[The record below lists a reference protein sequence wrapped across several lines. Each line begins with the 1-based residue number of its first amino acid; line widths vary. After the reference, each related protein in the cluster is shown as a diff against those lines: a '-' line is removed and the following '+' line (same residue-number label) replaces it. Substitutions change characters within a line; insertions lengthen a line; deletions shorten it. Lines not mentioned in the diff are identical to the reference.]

1 MSKPSSRGKAALST
15 REMAVFAMLGTVM
28 FLSKLLMEWAP
39 NVHFL
44 GMFTM
49 TYTLVYRKKALIPIY
64 VYVLLNGVYAGFNVW
79 WVPYLYIWTVLWGVT
94 MLLPK
99 NMPSKVAVPVYSLVC
114 ALHGLLFGTLY
125 APAQA
130 LFFGLSF
137 KATIAWIVAGLPWD
151 AVHAL
156 GNLAASLL
164 IVPLTKLL
172 RRLDT
177 LPAKN

>member
-1 MSKPSSRGKAALST
+1 
-15 REMAVFAMLGTVM
+15 MAVFAMLGTIM

-39 NVHFL
+39 NIHFL

-64 VYVLLNGVYAGFNVW
+64 IYVMLNGVYAGFNVW

-94 MLLPK
+94 MLLPG
-99 NMPSKVAVPVYSLVC
+99 NMPKKVAVPVYSVVC
-114 ALHGLLFGTLY
+114 GLHGLLFGTLY

-151 AVHAL
+151 AIHGL

-164 IVPLTKLL
+164 IVPLTTLL
-172 RRLDT
+172 RKLEAISSKK
-177 LPAKN
+177 LKH

>member
-1 MSKPSSRGKAALST
+1 
-15 REMAVFAMLGTVM
+15 MLGTVM

-172 RRLDT
+172 RRLET
-177 LPAKN
+177 LPVKN